1 MQYTIRKVE
10 ITDILEFLDGTLNSL
25 KFQVVKFQVVNP
37 LNFKTDK
44 KILCFLFITKPL
56 ILL

>member
-1 MQYTIRKVE
+1 MQYTKRKVE
-10 ITDILEFLDGTLNSL
+10 ITDILEFLDGTFNSS
-25 KFQVVKFQVVNP
+25 VKFQVVNP
-37 LNFKTDK
+37 LNFKIDK